1 MAATCRWRPAYP
13 SISGSVDDAV
23 TLVIYGDSATI
34 GNDVHPERWASTR
47 GRDGRQVRRCLNSGD
62 VQRAFALFA
71 DSSEVW
77 FSACRYRTG
86 ETIDGTGKTAVKSWL
101 AEAAAEH
108 SRLVLG
114 SIEDANP
121 EQPVGGVGMQL
132 TRQTSDT
139 IGKLGYPAG
148 IIPASGTEIIF
159 DRGGKILRFAS
170 GSFGGPASICKLPQR

>member
-86 ETIDGTGKTAVKSWL
+86 ETIDGTGKTAVNRGWRKRLQSILDWYSGPSRTQIQSSQSAALVCSSL
-101 AEAAAEH
+101 A
-108 SRLVLG
+108 R
-114 SIEDANP
+114 
-121 EQPVGGVGMQL
+121 PV
-132 TRQTSDT
+132 TR
-139 IGKLGYPAG
+139 
-148 IIPASGTEIIF
+148 
-159 DRGGKILRFAS
+159 
-170 GSFGGPASICKLPQR
+170 